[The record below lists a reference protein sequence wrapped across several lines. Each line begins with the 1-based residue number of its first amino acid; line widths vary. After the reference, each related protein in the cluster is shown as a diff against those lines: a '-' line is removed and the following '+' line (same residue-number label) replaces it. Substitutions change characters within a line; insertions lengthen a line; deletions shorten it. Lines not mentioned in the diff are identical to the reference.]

1 MAIVIGMFNH
11 KGGVSKTT
19 TTYNLGWMLT
29 ELGKTVL
36 LVDTDSQCNLSSIV
50 IGENNLE
57 QFYKDNP
64 EQNIKSFL
72 SPAFDAKPSL
82 IEAADCVKVKHNEK
96 LFLLPGSFDLSEYE
110 VSLGISF
117 TVSAALGTL
126 KNLPGSFNYLIQKT
140 AEKYNADYVIIDMNP
155 SLSAINQVLL
165 ESSNYFI
172 VPAMPDYFSNMAI
185 NSLSKTIPRW
195 EKWAITAREAFKDAT
210 YPFPENTPKFL
221 GTIIQRFNIRNGKA
235 TGANRHLIDEI
246 NSTVTNSFIPS
257 LRMQNMV
264 IDTTYPQDFCLGLVP
279 DFNTLNALYQKN
291 GIPVFAL
298 SDAQLEHTGQVL
310 TQYKGT
316 RSEFKRLFN
325 DIANS
330 IIKLVEDDK
339 GTSTISN

>member
-1 MAIVIGMFNH
+1 MATVIGMFNH

-19 TTYNLGWMLT
+19 TSYNLGWMLT

-36 LVDTDSQCNLSSIV
+36 LIDTDSQCNLSSIV

-64 EQNIKSFL
+64 EQNIKYCL

-82 IEAADCVKVKHNEK
+82 IQPAECVKVKTNDK

-185 NSLSKTIPRW
+185 NSLAKTIPRW
-195 EKWAITAREAFKDAT
+195 ERWAVTAREAFKDAT
-210 YPFPENTPKFL
+210 YPFPETTPKFL

-235 TGANRHLIDEI
+235 TAANRDLIDAI
-246 NSTVTNSFIPS
+246 NNTVTNQFLPALKS
-257 LRMQNMV
+257 QNMV
-264 IDTTYPQDFCLGLVP
+264 INSQYPDNYCLGLVP

-298 SDAQLEHTGQVL
+298 SNAQLEHTGRVL
-310 TQYKGT
+310 TQYQGT
-316 RSEFKRLFN
+316 RKEFKLLFEN
-325 DIANS
+325 IAKS
-330 IIKLVEDDK
+330 IIKLIDDDQ
-339 GTSTISN
+339 GISAV

>member
-1 MAIVIGMFNH
+1 MATVIGMFNH

-19 TTYNLGWMLT
+19 TSYNLGWMLT
-29 ELGKTVL
+29 ELDKTVL

-57 QFYKDNP
+57 QFYKDHP
-64 EQNIKSFL
+64 EQNIKSCL

-82 IEAADCVKVKHNEK
+82 IQAAECVKVKKNDK

-185 NSLSKTIPRW
+185 NSLAKTIPRW
-195 EKWAITAREAFKDAT
+195 ERWAVTAREAFKDAT
-210 YPFPENTPKFL
+210 YPFPETTPKFL

-235 TGANRHLIDEI
+235 TAANRDLIDEI
-246 NSTVTNSFIPS
+246 NKTVTNQFLPA
-257 LRMQNMV
+257 LGTQNMV
-264 IDTTYPQDFCLGLVP
+264 INAQYPDDYCLGLVP

-298 SDAQLEHTGQVL
+298 SDAQLEHTGRVL
-310 TQYKGT
+310 TQYQGT
-316 RSEFKRLFN
+316 RKEFKVIFEN
-325 DIANS
+325 IAKS
-330 IIKLVEDDK
+330 IIKLIDDDK
-339 GTSTISN
+339 GISAV

>member
-19 TTYNLGWMLT
+19 TSYNLGWMLT

-64 EQNIKSFL
+64 EQNIKSCL

-82 IEAADCVKVKHNEK
+82 IQPADCVQVKSNDK

-195 EKWAITAREAFKDAT
+195 EKWAVTAREAFKDAT
-210 YPFPENTPKFL
+210 YPFPETTPKFL
-221 GTIIQRFNIRNGKA
+221 GTVIQRFNIRNGKA
-235 TGANRHLIDEI
+235 TGANRDLINEI
-246 NSTVTNSFIPS
+246 NKTVVKNFVPA
-257 LRMQNMV
+257 LKLNEMV
-264 IDTTYPQDFCLGLVP
+264 IDTKYPDDYCLGLVP

-298 SDAQLEHTGQVL
+298 TDAQLEHKGQVL
-310 TQYKGT
+310 TQYKET
-316 RSEFKRLFN
+316 REAFKVLFAGIAKNIIDLIEN
-325 DIANS
+325 DKS
-330 IIKLVEDDK
+330 IPAV
-339 GTSTISN
+339 

>member
-36 LVDTDSQCNLSSIV
+36 LVDTDSQCNLSSII
-50 IGENNLE
+50 IGENYLE

-64 EQNIKSFL
+64 EQNIKSCL

-82 IEAADCVKVKHNEK
+82 IQPAECVQVKSNNK

-126 KNLPGSFNYLIQKT
+126 KNLPGSFNYLIHKT

-165 ESSNYFI
+165 ESSDYFI

-210 YPFPENTPKFL
+210 YPFPDTTPKFL
-221 GTIIQRFNIRNGKA
+221 GTVIQRFNIRNGKA
-235 TGANRHLIDEI
+235 TGANRDLITEI
-246 NSTVTNSFIPS
+246 NQTVVENFIPA
-257 LRMQNMV
+257 LKIQKMI
-264 IDTTYPQDFCLGLVP
+264 IDSKYPEDYCLGLVP

-298 SDAQLEHTGQVL
+298 SDTQLEHKGQVL
-310 TQYKGT
+310 TQYKET
-316 RSEFKRLFN
+316 REAFKKLFES
-325 DIANS
+325 IAKNIITLVDYDQS
-330 IIKLVEDDK
+330 IP
-339 GTSTISN
+339 TI